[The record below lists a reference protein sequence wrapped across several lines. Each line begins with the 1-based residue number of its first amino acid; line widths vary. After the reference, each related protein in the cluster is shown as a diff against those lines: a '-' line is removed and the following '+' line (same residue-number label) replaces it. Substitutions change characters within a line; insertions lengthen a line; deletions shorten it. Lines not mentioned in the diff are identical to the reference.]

1 MICQFVHS
9 ECRCKDV
16 DLVIHAGDQIYPD
29 DEDIAHADS
38 IFNGIYDSLSEE
50 KQRSMRF
57 RGRELWRNKYR
68 CDSCVSIKRIF
79 KMRKGSSEVTSAV

>member
-38 IFNGIYDSLSEE
+38 IFNGIYDGLSED

-68 CDSCVSIKRIF
+68 YAVEFLKSIVLEIHLRF
-79 KMRKGSSEVTSAV
+79 

>member
-68 CDSCVSIKRIF
+68 CDS
-79 KMRKGSSEVTSAV
+79 